1 MEPYEILARLAEHG
15 VPPEG
20 EVALKMSVG
29 LEDTLQ
35 RFKEETLSFIAGG
48 GAELRF
54 CYGPY
59 GRGKTHLLK
68 SLQALAKSLGFVTA
82 YIDCR
87 AEQSP
92 FSSLEETYRMI
103 VSNIEHP
110 NEDYG
115 MGIEAVVRGC
125 LASSSDQ
132 ESTIKRLRSESRL
145 ELGFKNLVL
154 AHVQAIL
161 DSRDIDLQNDLETLL
176 KASTSFRVNINR
188 LYQRYSIIPRPLGK
202 LSKRNANLWLRSLGA
217 LPSVLNYPGFV
228 ILFDE
233 TERSHHMS
241 RMLTRKQHQHLV
253 NIRNLVDHVASGNF
267 SGCTFC
273 FAVVEE
279 FIEIADSSLGALAQR
294 IQRMHPGEKNPRA
307 VWTSL
312 DELTIPAPD
321 DHDFFKQLGNKVLN
335 LAVSAGLAPSGMSS
349 LKSEILE
356 LGHFASEDVSSGAV
370 RQFVKS
376 AAAIAAQR
384 MNS

>member
-29 LEDTLQ
+29 LEDTLE
-35 RFKEETLSFIAGG
+35 RFKEETLSFISGG

-68 SLQALAKSLGFVTA
+68 SLQALARSHGFVTA

-103 VSNIEHP
+103 VSNIEPP
-110 NEDYG
+110 NENYG
-115 MGIEAVVRGC
+115 VGIEAVVRAG
-125 LASSSDQ
+125 LDSFAEQQSA
-132 ESTIKRLRSESRL
+132 IGRLRSERRL
-145 ELGFKNLVL
+145 ELGFRNLVL
-154 AHVQAIL
+154 AYVQAIL
-161 DSRDIDLQNDLETLL
+161 EVGDIDLHNDLETLL
-176 KASTSFRVNINR
+176 RAGTSFRINMNS
-188 LYQRYSIIPRPLGK
+188 LYRRYSGIPRPLGK
-202 LSKRNANLWLRSLGA
+202 LSKRNANLWLRSLA
-217 LPSVLNYPGFV
+217 SLPSVLNYPGFV

-241 RMLTRKQHQHLV
+241 KWQTRKQHQHMV
-253 NIRNLVDHVASGNF
+253 NIRNLIDHVAMGNF
-267 SGCTFC
+267 SGCAFC

-294 IQRMHPGEKNPRA
+294 IQRMHSEKRNPRA

-312 DELTIPAPD
+312 DELTFPAPD
-321 DHDFFKQLGNKVLN
+321 DQIFFRQLGNKVLN
-335 LAVSAGLAPSGMSS
+335 LAVSAGLEPSSMSS
-349 LKSEILE
+349 LKNDILK
-356 LGHFASEDVSSGAV
+356 LANISCEDISSGAV